1 MVVTHLV
8 HPREDRVLRLAYAG
22 AAVIATYVCGIAQQC
37 NNFHIFRSAF
47 HNLMAQRDL
56 YAPHPEQHWD
66 LFKYSPTF
74 ALLFAPFSAVPF
86 ALGLLAWNLLN
97 VLLVYHVVR
106 RLLPGSAGTLAL
118 VLLYPGLVATL
129 DGTQSNGL
137 VTGGIVLAWLGLERT
152 DARGRLGAAIAVA
165 GGALVKLFPLAALS
179 FALFHRGRLRFFTT
193 FAVVL
198 IVLVAAPL
206 VVTPGATLLAQYAS
220 WFSLERVDA
229 LDRGA
234 SVMRLLF
241 HVADYRGPNWPVQ
254 LAATLVL
261 LAPLT
266 LGSGRNDGGRRRDY
280 LCSLLVYTVI
290 FNHKAE
296 QPSFVIALVGVV
308 VWYAAGML
316 EGRRSPWR
324 TAVTAATIVST
335 LPMFAAALA
344 PERFGQFADVPM
356 LAAAGCATFAWISM
370 QGDLLGLA
378 AIGVA
383 VRRRLTPLRAPEV
396 VPED

>member
-1 MVVTHLV
+1 M
-8 HPREDRVLRLAYAG
+8 LRLAYAG

-47 HNLMAQRDL
+47 RNLIAQRDL
-56 YAPHPEQHWD
+56 YAAHPEQHWD

-74 ALLFAPFSAVPF
+74 ALFFAPFSAAPF

-97 VLLVYHVVR
+97 VLLVYQVVR

-118 VLLYPGLVATL
+118 VLLYPALVATL

-137 VTGGIVLAWLGLERT
+137 VAATMILAWLGLERGG
-152 DARGRLGAAIAVA
+152 ARGRVGAALAIAA
-165 GGALVKLFPLAALS
+165 GALVKLFPLAALS
-179 FALFHRGRLRFFTT
+179 FGLFQRGRLRFFAT

-198 IVLVAAPL
+198 VLLVAAPL
-206 VVTPGATLLAQYAS
+206 LVTPGTTLLAQYAS

-234 SVMRLLF
+234 SVMRLL
-241 HVADYRGPNWPVQ
+241 HRVADYRGANWPVQ

-266 LGSGRNDGGRRRDY
+266 LRSCREDVGRRRDF
-280 LCSLLVYTVI
+280 LCSLLVYAVI

-296 QPSFVIALVGVV
+296 QPSFMIALVGVV
-308 VWYAAGML
+308 VWYAAGRL

-324 TAVTAATIVST
+324 TAVTAAAIVST
-335 LPMFAAALA
+335 IPMFVAALA
-344 PERFGQFADVPM
+344 PAWFGELADVPI
-356 LAAAGCATFAWISM
+356 LAAAACATFAWISI
-370 QGDLLGLA
+370 QGELLGVA
-378 AIGVA
+378 AVGV
-383 VRRRLTPLRAPEV
+383 VLRRRLTLLRAAQV

>member
-1 MVVTHLV
+1 VTHLV

-22 AAVIATYVCGIAQQC
+22 AAVIATYICGIAQQC
-37 NNFHIFRSAF
+37 NNFHIFRAAF
-47 HNLMAQRDL
+47 RNLVAQRDL

-74 ALLFAPFSAVPF
+74 ALLFAPFSAAPF

-97 VLLVYHVVR
+97 VLSVYCVVR
-106 RLLPGSAGTLAL
+106 RLLPGSAGTVALA
-118 VLLYPGLVATL
+118 LLYPALLATL

-137 VTGGIVLAWLGLERT
+137 VVALMVLAWLGLERG
-152 DARGRLGAAIAVA
+152 DARGRVGAALAIAA
-165 GGALVKLFPLAALS
+165 GALVKLFPLAALS
-179 FALFHRGRLRFFTT
+179 FGLFHQRDRLRFFAT

-198 IVLVAAPL
+198 VVLVAAPL
-206 VVTPGATLLAQYAS
+206 LVTSGTGLLAQYAS

-234 SVMRLLF
+234 SVMRLLH
-241 HVADYRGPNWPVQ
+241 HVAGYRGPNWPVQ

-261 LAPLT
+261 LSPLM
-266 LGSGRNDGGRRRDY
+266 LRACRADGARRRDY
-280 LCSLLVYTVI
+280 LCSLLVYAVI

-308 VWYAAGML
+308 VWYAAGII
-316 EGRRSPWR
+316 ERRSPWR

-335 LPMFAAALA
+335 IPMFVAALA
-344 PERFGQFADVPM
+344 PSWFGPFADVPM
-356 LAAAGCATFAWISM
+356 LATAACATFAWISM
-370 QGDLLGLA
+370 QGELLGVA
-378 AIGVA
+378 ALGVA
-383 VRRRLTPLRAPEV
+383 LRRRLTLVRAAAV

>member
-1 MVVTHLV
+1 
-8 HPREDRVLRLAYAG
+8 VLRLAYAG
-22 AAVIATYVCGIAQQC
+22 AAVIATYICGIAQQC

-47 HNLMAQRDL
+47 HNLVAQRDL

-74 ALLFAPFSAVPF
+74 ALLFAPFAAVPF

-97 VLLVYHVVR
+97 VLLVFHVVR
-106 RLLPGSAGTLAL
+106 RLVPGSAGTVAL
-118 VLLYPGLVATL
+118 LLLYPGLLATL
-129 DGTQSNGL
+129 DGTQSNGF
-137 VTGGIVLAWLGLERT
+137 VAAAMALAWLGLERT

-179 FALFHRGRLRFFTT
+179 FGLFHRGRMRFFAT
-193 FAVVL
+193 FAVVF
-198 IVLVAAPL
+198 IGLVAAPL
-206 VVTPGATLLAQYAS
+206 LVTPGTTLLAQYVS

-234 SVMRLLF
+234 SVMRLLY
-241 HVADYRGPNWPVQ
+241 HVAGYRGPNWPVQ

-261 LAPLT
+261 LAPVIFD
-266 LGSGRNDGGRRRDY
+266 SCRDDGARRRDY

-316 EGRRSPWR
+316 ERRRSPWR
-324 TAVTAATIVST
+324 TAVTAATIVAT
-335 LPMFAAALA
+335 VPMFVAALA
-344 PERFGQFADVPM
+344 PRWFGQLADVPM
-356 LAAAGCATFAWISM
+356 LAAAGCATVAWISM
-370 QGDLLGLA
+370 QWDLLGLA
-378 AIGVA
+378 AVGVA
-383 VRRRLTPLRAPEV
+383 VRRRLTPLPAAEV